1 MRARLAWALSLVVVL
16 LLGTLHAQE
25 PATTVISDIR
35 QESADDSTRL
45 VVTSNGPLP
54 YTSYAVDPLTLIV
67 DLPDVDVAKVPA
79 QIKVG
84 TPEVESLR
92 VTSMARGEGRSLA
105 RLEVRLAR
113 RVPYS
118 VYAKDKTLNLVFE
131 RTAEA
136 RAGAGTATAAAAPA
150 AAPATAPAVVPAP
163 APPAAADLAA
173 TS

>member
-1 MRARLAWALSLVVVL
+1 MRARLAWALSVTVGLAL
-16 LLGTLHAQE
+16 STLYAQE
-25 PATTVISDIR
+25 PTNTVISDIR
-35 QESADDSTRL
+35 QEIADDSTRL
-45 VVTSNGPLP
+45 VVVSNGSMP

-67 DLPDVDVAKVPA
+67 DMPDVDVSKVPA

-92 VTSMARGEGRSLA
+92 VTTMARGEGRSLA

-131 RTAEA
+131 RAPEA
-136 RAGAGTATAAAAPA
+136 RASAPA
-150 AAPATAPAVVPAP
+150 AVEPAS
-163 APPAAADLAA
+163 PPA
-173 TS
+173 